1 MNIKKQIQSDI
12 SGAGETMAKVAS
24 FQLLP
29 ETVLHQIHENKG
41 RQFEYTIA
49 LLQDQAL
56 LPKPLIADLR
66 RIHRYYECCVNC
78 TPLSVSRE
86 MCLLIRKVCACLG
99 QANATLPGKL

>member
-1 MNIKKQIQSDI
+1 
-12 SGAGETMAKVAS
+12 
-24 FQLLP
+24 
-29 ETVLHQIHENKG
+29 VLHQIHENKG